1 MMRNL
6 ENLLVKNSGVKVVCN
21 GGESDNDLF
30 VFVDELVENSGLK
43 VKSAKIDGKK
53 FDGKFIDNFWE
64 DNAKKL
70 ISAIALGL
78 IYNSVWNKR
87 LGKYYKEEILL
98 SDILSNLGGENAKKK
113 YLYLAG
119 LINKS
124 NTLEYN
130 SENCFEQKGFFK
142 HFSSKMSL
150 RNEKQDEELRKKLK
164 KIYQEQEK
172 IEYIESG
179 IHPYV
184 AETLKK
190 LSKEKEEI
198 LLALEQYVRA
208 IIKSY
213 MIKFSVI

>member
-1 MMRNL
+1 MMKNL
-6 ENLLVKNSGVKVVCN
+6 ENLLVKNSGLKVVCN
-21 GGESDNDLF
+21 GGESDNDLIQF
-30 VFVDELVENSGLK
+30 VNELVENNGFK
-43 VKSAKIDGKK
+43 VKKAKIDN
-53 FDGKFIDNFWE
+53 KFIDNFWE

-70 ISAIALGL
+70 ISAIALSL
-78 IYNSVWNKR
+78 VYNALWNKR

-98 SDILSNLGGENAKKK
+98 SDILSNLGGKKK

-119 LINKS
+119 LSKKN
-124 NTLEYN
+124 NTKMYN
-130 SENCFEQKGFFK
+130 PLDCLEQKGFFK
-142 HFSSKMSL
+142 HFGSKMSFK
-150 RNEKQDEELRKKLK
+150 NEEQDEELRKKLK

-172 IEYIESG
+172 IEYIENG

-184 AETLKK
+184 AETFKK
-190 LSKEKEEI
+190 ILEEKEEV

>member
-1 MMRNL
+1 MMKNL
-6 ENLLVKNSGVKVVCN
+6 ENLLVKNSGLKVVCN
-21 GGESDNDLF
+21 GGESDNDLI
-30 VFVDELVENSGLK
+30 VFVDELVETYSNLKDKSNSK
-43 VKSAKIDGKK
+43 YYDS
-53 FDGKFIDNFWE
+53 FWK

-70 ISAIALGL
+70 ISAIALSL
-78 IYNSVWNKR
+78 IYNAVWNKR
-87 LGKYYKEEILL
+87 RGKFYKEEILL
-98 SDILSNLGGENAKKK
+98 SDILSNLGGKKK

-119 LINKS
+119 LSNKN

-130 SENCFEQKGFFK
+130 TLDCYEQKGFFK
-142 HFSSKMSL
+142 HFGSKMSL
-150 RNEKQDEELRKKLK
+150 KSENQDEELRKKLK

-172 IEYIESG
+172 MEYIENG

-190 LSKEKEEI
+190 LSEEKNEV

-213 MIKFSVI
+213 IVKFSVI

>member
-6 ENLLVKNSGVKVVCN
+6 ENLLVKNSGVKIICN
-21 GGESDNDLF
+21 GGESDNDLIA
-30 VFVDELVENSGLK
+30 FVDELVETYSNLKDKNNSK
-43 VKSAKIDGKK
+43 YYDS
-53 FDGKFIDNFWE
+53 FWKE
-64 DNAKKL
+64 NAKKL
-70 ISAIALGL
+70 ISAIALSL
-78 IYNSVWNKR
+78 IYNATWNKR

-98 SDILSNLGGENAKKK
+98 SDILSNLGGKKK

-119 LINKS
+119 HSNKD

-130 SENCFEQKGFFK
+130 PLDCYEQKGFFK
-142 HFSSKMSL
+142 HFGSKMSL
-150 RNEKQDEELRKKLK
+150 KSENQDEELRKKLK

-172 IEYIESG
+172 MAYIENG

-190 LSKEKEEI
+190 LSEEKNEV

-213 MIKFSVI
+213 IVKFSVI

>member
-6 ENLLVKNSGVKVVCN
+6 ENLLVKNSGIKVVCD
-21 GGESDNDLF
+21 GGESDNDLI
-30 VFVDELVENSGLK
+30 VFVDELVETYSNLKDKNNSK
-43 VKSAKIDGKK
+43 YYDS
-53 FDGKFIDNFWE
+53 FWKE
-64 DNAKKL
+64 NAKKL
-70 ISAIALGL
+70 ISAIALSL
-78 IYNSVWNKR
+78 IYNATWNKR

-98 SDILSNLGGENAKKK
+98 SDILSNLCGKKK

-119 LINKS
+119 HSNKD

-130 SENCFEQKGFFK
+130 PLDCYEQKGFFK
-142 HFSSKMSL
+142 HFGSKMSL
-150 RNEKQDEELRKKLK
+150 KSENQDEELRKKLK
-164 KIYQEQEK
+164 KIYQKQEK
-172 IEYIESG
+172 IEYIENG

-190 LSKEKEEI
+190 LSEERNEV

-213 MIKFSVI
+213 IVKFSVI

>member
-1 MMRNL
+1 MMKNL
-6 ENLLVKNSGVKVVCN
+6 ENLLVKNSDVKVVCN
-21 GGESDNDLF
+21 GGESDNDLIQF
-30 VFVDELVENSGLK
+30 VNELVENNGLK
-43 VKSAKIDGKK
+43 VKKAKI
-53 FDGKFIDNFWE
+53 DGKFIDNFWE

-70 ISAIALGL
+70 ISAIALSL
-78 IYNSVWNKR
+78 VYNATWNKR

-98 SDILSNLGGENAKKK
+98 SDILSNLGGKKK

-119 LINKS
+119 LSKKNDTKM
-124 NTLEYN
+124 YN
-130 SENCFEQKGFFK
+130 PLDCFEQKGFFK
-142 HFSSKMSL
+142 HFGSKISFK
-150 RNEKQDEELRKKLK
+150 NEEQDEKLRKKLK
-164 KIYQEQEK
+164 KIYQEQEN

-184 AETLKK
+184 VETLKK
-190 LSKEKEEI
+190 LSEEKEEV

>member
-6 ENLLVKNSGVKVVCN
+6 ENLLVKNSGLKVVCN
-21 GGESDNDLF
+21 GGESDNDLIQF
-30 VFVDELVENSGLK
+30 VNELVENNGLK
-43 VKSAKIDGKK
+43 VKKAKI
-53 FDGKFIDNFWE
+53 DGKFIDNFWE

-70 ISAIALGL
+70 ISAIALSL
-78 IYNSVWNKR
+78 VYNATWNKR

-98 SDILSNLGGENAKKK
+98 SDILSNLGGKKK

-119 LINKS
+119 LSKKNDTKM
-124 NTLEYN
+124 YN
-130 SENCFEQKGFFK
+130 PLDCFEQKGFFK
-142 HFSSKMSL
+142 HFGSKISFK
-150 RNEKQDEELRKKLK
+150 NEEQDEKLRKKLK
-164 KIYQEQEK
+164 KIYQEQEN

-184 AETLKK
+184 AKTLKK
-190 LSKEKEEI
+190 LSEEKEEV

>member
-1 MMRNL
+1 MMKNL
-6 ENLLVKNSGVKVVCN
+6 ENLLVKNSGLKVVCN
-21 GGESDNDLF
+21 GGESDNDLIQL
-30 VFVDELVENSGLK
+30 VNELVENNGLK
-43 VKSAKIDGKK
+43 VKSAKI
-53 FDGKFIDNFWE
+53 DGKFIDNFWE

-70 ISAIALGL
+70 ISAIALSL
-78 IYNSVWNKR
+78 VYNAVWNKR

-98 SDILSNLGGENAKKK
+98 SDILSNLGGKKK

-119 LINKS
+119 LSKKNNIKM
-124 NTLEYN
+124 YN
-130 SENCFEQKGFFK
+130 PLDCLEQKGFFK
-142 HFSSKMSL
+142 HFGSKMSFK
-150 RNEKQDEELRKKLK
+150 NEEQDEELRKKLK

-190 LSKEKEEI
+190 ISDEKEEV

-213 MIKFSVI
+213 IIKFSVI

>member
-1 MMRNL
+1 MMKNL
-6 ENLLVKNSGVKVVCN
+6 ENLLVKNSGIKVVCN
-21 GGESDNDLF
+21 GGESDNDLIQL
-30 VFVDELVENSGLK
+30 VNELVENNGFK
-43 VKSAKIDGKK
+43 VKKAKID
-53 FDGKFIDNFWE
+53 DKFIDNFWE

-78 IYNSVWNKR
+78 IYNATWNKR

-98 SDILSNLGGENAKKK
+98 SDILNNLGGKKK

-119 LINKS
+119 LSNKD

-130 SENCFEQKGFFK
+130 LGDCLEQKGFFK
-142 HFSSKMSL
+142 HFGSKMSFK
-150 RNEKQDEELRKKLK
+150 NEEQDEELRKKLK
-164 KIYQEQEK
+164 KIYQKQEN
-172 IEYIESG
+172 IDYIESG

-190 LSKEKEEI
+190 LSEEKEEI

-213 MIKFSVI
+213 IVKFSVI

>member
-6 ENLLVKNSGVKVVCN
+6 ENLLVKNSGLKVVCN
-21 GGESDNDLF
+21 GGESDNDLIQL
-30 VFVDELVENSGLK
+30 VNELVENNGLK
-43 VKSAKIDGKK
+43 VKSAKI
-53 FDGKFIDNFWE
+53 DGKFIDNFWE

-70 ISAIALGL
+70 ISAIALSL
-78 IYNSVWNKR
+78 VYNAVWNKR

-98 SDILSNLGGENAKKK
+98 SDILSNLGGKKK

-119 LINKS
+119 LSKKN
-124 NTLEYN
+124 NTKMYN
-130 SENCFEQKGFFK
+130 PLDCLEQKGFFK
-142 HFSSKMSL
+142 HFGSKMSFK
-150 RNEKQDEELRKKLK
+150 NEEQDEELRKKLK

-190 LSKEKEEI
+190 LSEEKEEV

>member
-1 MMRNL
+1 MMKNL
-6 ENLLVKNSGVKVVCN
+6 ENLLVKNSGLKVVCN
-21 GGESDNDLF
+21 GGESDNDLIQL
-30 VFVDELVENSGLK
+30 VNELVENNGFK
-43 VKSAKIDGKK
+43 VKKAKID
-53 FDGKFIDNFWE
+53 DKFIDNFWE

-78 IYNSVWNKR
+78 IYNATWNKR

-98 SDILSNLGGENAKKK
+98 SDILNNLGGKKK

-119 LINKS
+119 LSNKN

-130 SENCFEQKGFFK
+130 ILDCYEQKGFFK
-142 HFSSKMSL
+142 HFGSKMSFK
-150 RNEKQDEELRKKLK
+150 NEEQDEELRKKLK
-164 KIYQEQEK
+164 KIYQKQEN
-172 IEYIESG
+172 IDYIESG
-179 IHPYV
+179 IHSYV

-190 LSKEKEEI
+190 LSEEKEEI

-213 MIKFSVI
+213 IVKFSVI

>member
-1 MMRNL
+1 MMKNL
-6 ENLLVKNSGVKVVCN
+6 ENLLVKNSGVKIVCN
-21 GGESDNDLF
+21 GGESDNDLIQL
-30 VFVDELVENSGLK
+30 VNELVENNGFK
-43 VKSAKIDGKK
+43 VKKAKIDN
-53 FDGKFIDNFWE
+53 KFIDNFWE

-70 ISAIALGL
+70 ISAIALSL
-78 IYNSVWNKR
+78 VYNAVWNKR

-98 SDILSNLGGENAKKK
+98 SDILSNLGGKKK
-113 YLYLAG
+113 FLYLAG
-119 LINKS
+119 LSKKN
-124 NTLEYN
+124 NTKMYN
-130 SENCFEQKGFFK
+130 PLDCLEQKGFFK
-142 HFSSKMSL
+142 HFGSKMSFK
-150 RNEKQDEELRKKLK
+150 NEEQDEELRKKLK

-190 LSKEKEEI
+190 LSEEKEEV

-213 MIKFSVI
+213 IVKFSVI

>member
-6 ENLLVKNSGVKVVCN
+6 ENLLVKNSGLKVVCN
-21 GGESDNDLF
+21 GGESDNDLI
-30 VFVDELVENSGLK
+30 VFVDELVETYSNLKDKNNSK
-43 VKSAKIDGKK
+43 YYDS
-53 FDGKFIDNFWE
+53 FWKE
-64 DNAKKL
+64 NAKKL
-70 ISAIALGL
+70 ISAIALSL
-78 IYNSVWNKR
+78 IYNATWNKR

-98 SDILSNLGGENAKKK
+98 SDILSNLGGKKK

-119 LINKS
+119 HSNKD

-130 SENCFEQKGFFK
+130 PLDCYEQKGFFK
-142 HFSSKMSL
+142 HFGSKMSL
-150 RNEKQDEELRKKLK
+150 KSENQDEELRKKLK

-172 IEYIESG
+172 MEYIENG
-179 IHPYV
+179 VHPYV

-190 LSKEKEEI
+190 LSEERNEV

>member
-1 MMRNL
+1 MMKNL
-6 ENLLVKNSGVKVVCN
+6 ENLLVKNSGLKVVCN
-21 GGESDNDLF
+21 GGESDNDLIQL
-30 VFVDELVENSGLK
+30 VNELVETYSNLKDKSNSK
-43 VKSAKIDGKK
+43 YYDS
-53 FDGKFIDNFWE
+53 FWK

-70 ISAIALGL
+70 ISAIALSL
-78 IYNSVWNKR
+78 IYNAVWNKR
-87 LGKYYKEEILL
+87 IGKFYKEEILL
-98 SDILSNLGGENAKKK
+98 SDILSNLGGKKK

-119 LINKS
+119 LSNKN

-130 SENCFEQKGFFK
+130 TLDCYEQKGFFK
-142 HFSSKMSL
+142 HFGSKMSL
-150 RNEKQDEELRKKLK
+150 KSENQDEELRKKLK

-172 IEYIESG
+172 MEYIENG

-190 LSKEKEEI
+190 LSEEKNEV

-213 MIKFSVI
+213 IVKFSVI

>member
-1 MMRNL
+1 MMKNL
-6 ENLLVKNSGVKVVCN
+6 ENLLVKNSGLKVVCN
-21 GGESDNDLF
+21 GGESDNDLIQL
-30 VFVDELVENSGLK
+30 VNELVENNGFK
-43 VKSAKIDGKK
+43 VKKAKID
-53 FDGKFIDNFWE
+53 DKFIDNFWE

-78 IYNSVWNKR
+78 IYNATWNKR

-98 SDILSNLGGENAKKK
+98 SDILSNLGGKKK

-119 LINKS
+119 LSKKN
-124 NTLEYN
+124 NTKMYN
-130 SENCFEQKGFFK
+130 PLDCLEQKGFFK
-142 HFSSKMSL
+142 HFGSKMSFK
-150 RNEKQDEELRKKLK
+150 NEEQDEELRKKLK
-164 KIYQEQEK
+164 KIYQKQEN
-172 IEYIESG
+172 IDYIETG

-190 LSKEKEEI
+190 LSEEKEEV

>member
-1 MMRNL
+1 MMKNL
-6 ENLLVKNSGVKVVCN
+6 ENLLVKNSGLKVVCN
-21 GGESDNDLF
+21 GGESDNDLIA
-30 VFVDELVENSGLK
+30 FVDELVETYSNLKDKSNSK
-43 VKSAKIDGKK
+43 YYDS
-53 FDGKFIDNFWE
+53 FWK

-70 ISAIALGL
+70 ISAIALSL
-78 IYNSVWNKR
+78 IYNAVWNKR
-87 LGKYYKEEILL
+87 IGKFYKEEILL
-98 SDILSNLGGENAKKK
+98 SDILSNLGGKKK

-119 LINKS
+119 LSNKN

-130 SENCFEQKGFFK
+130 TLDCYEQKGFFK
-142 HFSSKMSL
+142 HFGSKMSL
-150 RNEKQDEELRKKLK
+150 KSENQDEELRKKLK

-172 IEYIESG
+172 MEYIENG

-190 LSKEKEEI
+190 LSEEKNEV

-213 MIKFSVI
+213 IVKFSVI

>member
-6 ENLLVKNSGVKVVCN
+6 ENLLVKNSGLKVVCN
-21 GGESDNDLF
+21 GGESDNDLIQF
-30 VFVDELVENSGLK
+30 VNELVENNGLK
-43 VKSAKIDGKK
+43 VKKAKI
-53 FDGKFIDNFWE
+53 DGKFIDNFWE

-70 ISAIALGL
+70 ISAIALSL
-78 IYNSVWNKR
+78 VYNATWNKR

-98 SDILSNLGGENAKKK
+98 SDILSNLCGKKK

-119 LINKS
+119 HSNKD

-130 SENCFEQKGFFK
+130 PLDCYEQKGFFK
-142 HFSSKMSL
+142 HFGSKMSL
-150 RNEKQDEELRKKLK
+150 KSENQDEELRKKLK
-164 KIYQEQEK
+164 KIYQKQEK
-172 IEYIESG
+172 IEYIENG

-190 LSKEKEEI
+190 LSEERNEV

-213 MIKFSVI
+213 IVKFSVI

>member
-6 ENLLVKNSGVKVVCN
+6 ENLLVKNSGIKVVCD
-21 GGESDNDLF
+21 GGESDNDLI
-30 VFVDELVENSGLK
+30 VFVDELVETYSNLKDKNNSK
-43 VKSAKIDGKK
+43 YYDS
-53 FDGKFIDNFWE
+53 FWKE
-64 DNAKKL
+64 NAKKL
-70 ISAIALGL
+70 ISAIALSL
-78 IYNSVWNKR
+78 IYNATWNKR

-98 SDILSNLGGENAKKK
+98 SDILSNLGGKKK

-119 LINKS
+119 HSNKD

-130 SENCFEQKGFFK
+130 TLDCYEQKGFFK
-142 HFSSKMSL
+142 HFGSKMSL
-150 RNEKQDEELRKKLK
+150 KNEKQDEELRKKLK

>member
-1 MMRNL
+1 MRNL
-6 ENLLVKNSGVKVVCN
+6 ENLLVKNSGIKVVCN
-21 GGESDNDLF
+21 GGESDNDLI
-30 VFVDELVENSGLK
+30 VFVDELVETYSNLKDKNNSK
-43 VKSAKIDGKK
+43 YYDS
-53 FDGKFIDNFWE
+53 FWKE
-64 DNAKKL
+64 NAKKL
-70 ISAIALGL
+70 ISAIALSL
-78 IYNSVWNKR
+78 IYNATWNKR

-98 SDILSNLGGENAKKK
+98 SDILSNLGGKKK

-119 LINKS
+119 HSNKD

-130 SENCFEQKGFFK
+130 PLDCYEQKGFFK
-142 HFSSKMSL
+142 HFGSKMSL
-150 RNEKQDEELRKKLK
+150 KSENQDEELRKKLK

-172 IEYIESG
+172 MEYIENG

-190 LSKEKEEI
+190 LSEEKNEV

-213 MIKFSVI
+213 IVKFSVI

>member
-1 MMRNL
+1 MMKNL
-6 ENLLVKNSGVKVVCN
+6 ENLLVKNSGLKVVCN
-21 GGESDNDLF
+21 GGESDNNLIQL
-30 VFVDELVENSGLK
+30 VNELVENNGFK
-43 VKSAKIDGKK
+43 VKKAKID
-53 FDGKFIDNFWE
+53 DKFIDNFWE

-78 IYNSVWNKR
+78 IYNATWNKR

-98 SDILSNLGGENAKKK
+98 SDILSNLGGKKK

-119 LINKS
+119 LSKKN
-124 NTLEYN
+124 NTKMYN
-130 SENCFEQKGFFK
+130 PLDCLEQKGFFK
-142 HFSSKMSL
+142 HFGSKMSFK
-150 RNEKQDEELRKKLK
+150 NEEQDEELRKKLK

-172 IEYIESG
+172 IEYIENG

-184 AETLKK
+184 AETFKK
-190 LSKEKEEI
+190 ILEEKEEV

>member
-1 MMRNL
+1 MMKNL
-6 ENLLVKNSGVKVVCN
+6 ENLLVKNSGLKVVCN
-21 GGESDNDLF
+21 GGESDNDLIQF
-30 VFVDELVENSGLK
+30 VNELVENNGFK
-43 VKSAKIDGKK
+43 VKKAKIDN
-53 FDGKFIDNFWE
+53 KFIDNFWE

-70 ISAIALGL
+70 ISAIALSL
-78 IYNSVWNKR
+78 VYNAVWNKR

-98 SDILSNLGGENAKKK
+98 SDILSNLGGKKK

-119 LINKS
+119 LSKKN
-124 NTLEYN
+124 NTKMYN
-130 SENCFEQKGFFK
+130 PLDCLEQKGFFK
-142 HFSSKMSL
+142 HFGSKMSL
-150 RNEKQDEELRKKLK
+150 KSENQDEELRKKLK

-172 IEYIESG
+172 MEYIKNG

-190 LSKEKEEI
+190 LSEEKNEV

-213 MIKFSVI
+213 IVKFSVI

>member
-1 MMRNL
+1 MMKNL
-6 ENLLVKNSGVKVVCN
+6 ENLLVKNSGLKVVCN
-21 GGESDNDLF
+21 GGESDNDLI
-30 VFVDELVENSGLK
+30 VFVDELVETYSNLKDKNNSK
-43 VKSAKIDGKK
+43 YYDS
-53 FDGKFIDNFWE
+53 FWKE
-64 DNAKKL
+64 NAKKL
-70 ISAIALGL
+70 ISAIALSL
-78 IYNSVWNKR
+78 IYNATWNKR

-98 SDILSNLGGENAKKK
+98 SDILSNLGGKKK

-119 LINKS
+119 HSNKD

-130 SENCFEQKGFFK
+130 PLDCYEQKSFFK
-142 HFSSKMSL
+142 HFGSKMSL
-150 RNEKQDEELRKKLK
+150 KSENQDEELRKKLK

-172 IEYIESG
+172 MEYIENG

-190 LSKEKEEI
+190 LSEEKNEV

-213 MIKFSVI
+213 IVKFSVI

>member
-1 MMRNL
+1 MMKNL
-6 ENLLVKNSGVKVVCN
+6 ENLLVKNSGLKVVCN
-21 GGESDNDLF
+21 GGESDNDLIQL
-30 VFVDELVENSGLK
+30 VNELVENNGFK
-43 VKSAKIDGKK
+43 VKKAKID
-53 FDGKFIDNFWE
+53 DKFIDNFWE

-98 SDILSNLGGENAKKK
+98 SDILSNLGGKKK

-119 LINKS
+119 LSNKN

-130 SENCFEQKGFFK
+130 PLDCYEQKGFFK
-142 HFSSKMSL
+142 HFGSKMSL
-150 RNEKQDEELRKKLK
+150 KSESQDEELRKKLK

-172 IEYIESG
+172 IEYIENG

-190 LSKEKEEI
+190 LSEEKNEV

-213 MIKFSVI
+213 IIKFSVI

>member
-6 ENLLVKNSGVKVVCN
+6 ENLLVKNSGIKVVCN
-21 GGESDNDLF
+21 GGETDNDLIQL
-30 VFVDELVENSGLK
+30 VSELVENNGLK
-43 VKSAKIDGKK
+43 VKSAKI
-53 FDGKFIDNFWE
+53 DGKFIDNFWE

-70 ISAIALGL
+70 ISAIALSL
-78 IYNSVWNKR
+78 IYNAVWNKR

-98 SDILSNLGGENAKKK
+98 TDILSNLGGKKK

-119 LINKS
+119 LSNKNNRIKN
-124 NTLEYN
+124 NTKMYN
-130 SENCFEQKGFFK
+130 PLDCLEQKGFFK
-142 HFSSKMSL
+142 HFGSKMSFK
-150 RNEKQDEELRKKLK
+150 NEEQDEELRKKLK
-164 KIYQEQEK
+164 KIYQKQEN
-172 IEYIESG
+172 IDYIESG

-190 LSKEKEEI
+190 LSEEKEEI

-213 MIKFSVI
+213 IVKFSVI

>member
-6 ENLLVKNSGVKVVCN
+6 ENLLVKNSGIKVVCN
-21 GGESDNDLF
+21 GGESDNDLI
-30 VFVDELVENSGLK
+30 VFVDELVETYSNLKDKNNSK
-43 VKSAKIDGKK
+43 YYDS
-53 FDGKFIDNFWE
+53 FWKE
-64 DNAKKL
+64 NAKKL
-70 ISAIALGL
+70 ISAIVLSL
-78 IYNSVWNKR
+78 IYNATWNKR

-98 SDILSNLGGENAKKK
+98 SDILSNLGGKKK

-119 LINKS
+119 HSNKD

-130 SENCFEQKGFFK
+130 PLDCYEQKGFFK
-142 HFSSKMSL
+142 HFGSKMSL
-150 RNEKQDEELRKKLK
+150 KSENQDEELRKKLK

-172 IEYIESG
+172 MEYIENG

-190 LSKEKEEI
+190 LSEEKNEV

-213 MIKFSVI
+213 IVKFSVI

>member
-1 MMRNL
+1 MMKNL
-6 ENLLVKNSGVKVVCN
+6 ENLLVKNSGLKVVCN
-21 GGESDNDLF
+21 GGESDNDLI
-30 VFVDELVENSGLK
+30 VFVDELVETYSNLKDKSNSK
-43 VKSAKIDGKK
+43 YYDS
-53 FDGKFIDNFWE
+53 FWK

-70 ISAIALGL
+70 ISAIALSL
-78 IYNSVWNKR
+78 IYNAVWNKR
-87 LGKYYKEEILL
+87 IGKFYKEEILL
-98 SDILSNLGGENAKKK
+98 SDILSNLGGKKK

-119 LINKS
+119 LSNKN

-130 SENCFEQKGFFK
+130 TLDCYEQKGFFK
-142 HFSSKMSL
+142 HFGSKMSL
-150 RNEKQDEELRKKLK
+150 KSENQDEELRKKLK

-172 IEYIESG
+172 MEYIKNG

-190 LSKEKEEI
+190 LSEEKNEV

-213 MIKFSVI
+213 IVKFSVI

>member
-6 ENLLVKNSGVKVVCN
+6 ENLLVKNSGIKVVCN
-21 GGESDNDLF
+21 GGESDNDLI
-30 VFVDELVENSGLK
+30 VFVDELVETYSNLKDKNNSK
-43 VKSAKIDGKK
+43 YYDS
-53 FDGKFIDNFWE
+53 FWKE
-64 DNAKKL
+64 NAKKL
-70 ISAIALGL
+70 ISAIALSL
-78 IYNSVWNKR
+78 IYNATWNKR

-98 SDILSNLGGENAKKK
+98 SDILSNLGGKKK

-119 LINKS
+119 HSNKD

-130 SENCFEQKGFFK
+130 PLDCYEQKGFFK
-142 HFSSKMSL
+142 HFGSKMSL
-150 RNEKQDEELRKKLK
+150 KSENQDEELRKKLK

-172 IEYIESG
+172 MEYIENG

-190 LSKEKEEI
+190 LSEEKNEV

-213 MIKFSVI
+213 IVKFSVI

>member
-1 MMRNL
+1 MMKNL
-6 ENLLVKNSGVKVVCN
+6 ENLLVKNSGLKVVCN
-21 GGESDNDLF
+21 GGENDNDLIA
-30 VFVDELVENSGLK
+30 FVDELVETYSNLKDKSNSK
-43 VKSAKIDGKK
+43 YYDS
-53 FDGKFIDNFWE
+53 FWK

-70 ISAIALGL
+70 ISAIALSL
-78 IYNSVWNKR
+78 IYNASWNKR
-87 LGKYYKEEILL
+87 IGKFYKEEILL
-98 SDILSNLGGENAKKK
+98 TDILSHLGGENAKKK

-119 LINKS
+119 LINKG

-130 SENCFEQKGFFK
+130 SGECFEQKGFFK
-142 HFSSKMSL
+142 HFGSKMSL
-150 RNEKQDEELRKKLK
+150 KNEKQDEELRKKLK
-164 KIYQEQEK
+164 KIYQKQEK

-190 LSKEKEEI
+190 LSKEKEEV

-213 MIKFSVI
+213 IVKFSVI